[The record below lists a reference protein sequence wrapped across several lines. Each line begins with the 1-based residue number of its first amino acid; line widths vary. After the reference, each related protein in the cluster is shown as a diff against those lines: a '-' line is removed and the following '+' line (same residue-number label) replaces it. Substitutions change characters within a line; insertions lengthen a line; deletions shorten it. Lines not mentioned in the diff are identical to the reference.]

1 MTFYKEMQNI
11 AKGVLNEF
19 NQGSIKLV
27 QLVESPDGS
36 PDKPGDM
43 QERVYNLKGS
53 VKGVSFKYL
62 KEGYVIHTDL
72 EATVAVI
79 PDVQPTLN
87 DFVEVDGVRYKIIR
101 DVSVPAAG
109 TKVVWKFLIR
119 KGG

>member
-11 AKGVLNEF
+11 VKGVLNEF

-27 QLVESPDGS
+27 QLVESPNGS

-53 VKGVSFKYL
+53 VKGV
-62 KEGYVIHTDL
+62 
-72 EATVAVI
+72 
-79 PDVQPTLN
+79 N
-87 DFVEVDGVRYKIIR
+87 FVEVDGVRYKIIR

>member
-11 AKGVLNEF
+11 VKGVLNEF

-53 VKGVSFKYL
+53 
-62 KEGYVIHTDL
+62 
-72 EATVAVI
+72 
-79 PDVQPTLN
+79 
-87 DFVEVDGVRYKIIR
+87 DFR
-101 DVSVPAAG
+101 P
-109 TKVVWKFLIR
+109 
-119 KGG
+119 